1 MLKGTTL
8 DASFSVDEL
17 AHRTEGYSGSD
28 LKELCRNAA
37 MVPVREYLKEAG
49 GNPEI
54 LEKSREE
61 VCLLPRFPIC
71 YSSRAIS

>member
-61 VCLLPRFPIC
+61 VCLLPCFPI
-71 YSSRAIS
+71 SLM